1 MTSVTSYVQTNR
13 PRKFI
18 PEQQIAVPDS
28 TTTIEKEMSEFS
40 VGQDVLVKQKDDRYY
55 LGTIIQVNSIREQC
69 LVKYG
74 DNTYN
79 WSGYKDLTKLN
90 TSEQEDLLCV
100 ICKKSAPKNQH
111 EITVCD
117 QCGRGYHQKCHQPE
131 IPISC
136 QKEGKYNFEI
146 SNIKTNIL

>member
-1 MTSVTSYVQTNR
+1 MVYEKKMTSVGNVMHNRIKKSYSDQETV
-13 PRKFI
+13 
-18 PEQQIAVPDS
+18 VPDS
-28 TTTIEKEMSEFS
+28 TTATEKEMEYS
-40 VGQDVLVKQKDDRYY
+40 VGQDVLVKQKDERYY
-55 LGTIIQVNSIREQC
+55 LGTVIQVNSIREQC

-79 WSGYKDLTKLN
+79 WSSYKDLTKLN

-100 ICKKSAPKNQH
+100 ICKKSAPKTKK

-131 IPISC
+131 IPVC
-136 QKEGKYNFEI
+136 QKEGMLIIY
-146 SNIKTNIL
+146 

>member
-1 MTSVTSYVQTNR
+1 MSSVGNIINR
-13 PRKFI
+13 IKRY
-18 PEQQIAVPDS
+18 PEQQTVVPDS
-28 TTTIEKEMSEFS
+28 TTTEKEMLDFS
-40 VGQDVLVKQKDDRYY
+40 VGQDVLVKQKDERYY
-55 LGTIIQVNSIREQC
+55 LGTVIQVNSIREQC

-79 WSGYKDLTKLN
+79 WSSYKDLTKLT

-100 ICKKSAPKNQH
+100 ICKKSAPKTKK

-131 IPISC
+131 IPINY
-136 QKEGKYNFEI
+136 QNEGMYYKLIN
-146 SNIKTNIL
+146 

>member
-1 MTSVTSYVQTNR
+1 MSSVSNIMHNRMKRSY
-13 PRKFI
+13 
-18 PEQQIAVPDS
+18 PEQQTVVPDS
-28 TTTIEKEMSEFS
+28 TTTTEKEMLDFS
-40 VGQDVLVKQKDDRYY
+40 VGQDVLVKQKDERYY
-55 LGTIIQVNSIREQC
+55 LGTVIQVNSIREQC

-79 WSGYKDLTKLN
+79 WSSYKDLTKLT

-100 ICKKSAPKNQH
+100 ICKKSAPKTKK

-131 IPISC
+131 IPVNC
-136 QKEGKYNFEI
+136 QKEGMYYKYN
-146 SNIKTNIL
+146 